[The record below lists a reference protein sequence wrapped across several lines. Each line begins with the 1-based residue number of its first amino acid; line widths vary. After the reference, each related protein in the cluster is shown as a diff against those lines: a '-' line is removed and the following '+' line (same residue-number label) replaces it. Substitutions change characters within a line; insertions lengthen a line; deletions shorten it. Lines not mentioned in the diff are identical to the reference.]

1 MDFKAFDYSYL
12 FYFLQ
17 KNDFQE
23 FAIHKNNLTTNND
36 KEYYIYINYVT
47 GHGYDTFNQTFIH
60 TVILIHHDS
69 HASVSKHLRL
79 YKQLNK
85 NPRKYNY
92 KLSKVQNK

>member
-1 MDFKAFDYSYL
+1 MDFKAFDCSYL

-23 FAIHKNNLTTNND
+23 FALHKNNLTTNND

-69 HASVSKHLRL
+69 QV
-79 YKQLNK
+79 
-85 NPRKYNY
+85 
-92 KLSKVQNK
+92 

>member
-1 MDFKAFDYSYL
+1 MLKIELASAQSLDFKAFDCSYL
-12 FYFLQ
+12 FYFYK

-60 TVILIHHDS
+60 TIL
-69 HASVSKHLRL
+69 LFL
-79 YKQLNK
+79 YIMIVKCE
-85 NPRKYNY
+85 
-92 KLSKVQNK
+92 